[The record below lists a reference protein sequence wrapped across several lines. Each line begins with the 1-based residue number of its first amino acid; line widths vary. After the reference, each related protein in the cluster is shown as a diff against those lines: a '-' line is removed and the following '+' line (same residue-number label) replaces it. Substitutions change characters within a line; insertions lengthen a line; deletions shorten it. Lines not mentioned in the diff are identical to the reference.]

1 MEFLYE
7 YGLFLAKAITLVV
20 AALAIAAAIFSLRQH
35 PRDRPDGHMEVRKL
49 NDRYG
54 NFRHFMQSQMLPSKE
69 FKVLRKED
77 KQEAKKQQGKQSEQ
91 RRRLYVLGFD
101 GDLKASAT
109 EGLREEVSTV
119 ISVAG
124 EGDEVLLRLESGGG
138 MVHSYGLAASQLQ
151 RIRDAGIPLTVA
163 VDRFAASGGYM
174 MACVGERILAAPF
187 AVIGSI
193 GVLAQLPNFHRLL
206 QKANIDFEQHSAGE
220 HKCSVTMFGKN
231 NAEDR
236 AKLQQ
241 DLEDTHQLFKEFVI
255 SHRQQVAIDEV
266 ATGEVWYGQRAL
278 DQGLVDELR
287 TSDSY
292 IQESL
297 MERDV
302 FEVEYV
308 LKQSWQEKLGL
319 AASGAV
325 ERALLK
331 ILQGVTR
338 EHKN

>member
-7 YGLFLAKAITLVV
+7 YGLFLAKAITLVAAVLAIV
-20 AALAIAAAIFSLRQH
+20 AAIVSMRQH
-35 PRDRPDGHMEVRKL
+35 PRGRPDGHMEVRKL

-54 NFRHFMQSQMLPSKE
+54 NFRQFMQSQMLPPKE
-69 FKVLRKED
+69 FKALRKED
-77 KQEAKKQQGKQSEQ
+77 KQKAKKQQGEQSEQ

-109 EGLREEVSTV
+109 EDLREEVSTV

-206 QKANIDFEQHSAGE
+206 QKANIDFEQLSAGE
-220 HKCSVTMFGKN
+220 HKRSVTMFGKN

-241 DLEDTHQLFKEFVI
+241 DLEDTHQLFKEFVTR
-255 SHRQQVAIDEV
+255 HRQQVAIDEV
-266 ATGEVWYGQRAL
+266 STGEVWYGQRAL
-278 DQGLVDELR
+278 DQGLVDELK

-302 FEVEYV
+302 FEVKYV
-308 LKQSWQEKLGL
+308 LKRSWQEKLGL

-331 ILQGVTR
+331 ILQGATR
-338 EHKN
+338 EQKH